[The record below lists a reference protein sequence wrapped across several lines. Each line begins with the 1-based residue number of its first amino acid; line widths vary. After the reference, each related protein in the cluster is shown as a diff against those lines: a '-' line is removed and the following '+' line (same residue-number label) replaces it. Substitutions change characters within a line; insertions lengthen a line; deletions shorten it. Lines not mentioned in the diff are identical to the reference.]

1 MEYDLEKISSKI
13 GRRNAIKKF
22 FKKILTFIL
31 IIVAIINITL
41 LYYTLNG
48 EKNPSIFGIRF
59 FNIVSGSMTPNI
71 EINDVILVKKCDIR
85 DLKKDDI
92 ITFTKDKKTISH
104 RIVKIIENENSRMF
118 ITKGDNNDVLDD
130 GLIKENQII
139 GKVVFTIPKIGELIM
154 YIQDK
159 NGFINIISLIVIA
172 FILICM
178 KDEKKNRRK
187 KIRKKYELK
196 KEREKYN

>member
-1 MEYDLEKISSKI
+1 MEYDLEKISSRLR
-13 GRRNAIKKF
+13 RRNAIKKF

-41 LYYTLNG
+41 LLFTLKG
-48 EKNPSIFGIRF
+48 EKNPSILGVRF
-59 FNIVSGSMTPNI
+59 FNIISGSMTPSI
-71 EINDVILVKKCDIR
+71 KINDVILVKKCDIN
-85 DLKKDDI
+85 DLKKDDV

-104 RIVKIIENENSRMF
+104 RIVKIIEIDNDKMF
-118 ITKGDNNDVLDD
+118 ITKGDNNEVIDE
-130 GLIKENQII
+130 GFIEENQII
-139 GKVVFTIPKIGELIM
+139 GKVIFTIPKMGKLVM

-159 NGFINIISLIVIA
+159 NGFIHIISLIVIS

-178 KDEKKNRRK
+178 KDENKNRRK